1 MSEVVHIYEAN
12 AAAFD
17 RDRGRQ
23 LMEAGYLDAILERLP
38 REQRSVLDLGCG
50 AGEPIARYLIDNDCR
65 VLGVDAAP
73 AMIDL
78 CKARFPSM
86 AWMVGDMRSLALG
99 QRFGAVIAWDS
110 FFHLAADAQ
119 RGMFPIFREH
129 VAPRGLLL
137 FTSGPE
143 HGEAIGELYGQP
155 LYHAS
160 LAADEYRCLLARN
173 GFEVVQHTV
182 EDPACGGHTV
192 WLAQSV

>member
-23 LMEAGYLDAILERLP
+23 LMEAGYLDALLSRLP
-38 REQRSVLDLGCG
+38 SESRSVLDLGCG

-143 HGEAIGELYGQP
+143 HGEAIGQLYGQP

>member
-23 LMEAGYLDAILERLP
+23 LMEAGYLDALLSRLP
-38 REQRSVLDLGCG
+38 SESRSVLDLGCG

-110 FFHLAADAQ
+110 FFHLAAGAQ

-173 GFEVVQHTV
+173 GFEVVQHTL

>member
-23 LMEAGYLDAILERLP
+23 LMEAGYLDALLSRLP
-38 REQRSVLDLGCG
+38 SESRSVLDLGCG

-119 RGMFPIFREH
+119 RGVFPIFREH

-143 HGEAIGELYGQP
+143 HGEAIGQLYGQP